1 MGRFKLWLERR
12 LWQEEQMGGINDD
25 ADKIPPDKYKDL
37 ARLYHMTLKALGVQ
51 GSPNAYALTKLQDLN
66 QEDGKD
72 GGIPHIHTALTS
84 IISQL
89 TNSPGFEELGKAT
102 EKFFKTHS
110 NPRPDGTLHK
120 PPTIG
125 DLLQAMFGSDALQM
139 YGEGKWK
146 MHARVGKQGAE
157 QQSPQDQVQAGKP
170 GTAPPMAD
178 QLGGGAG
185 GPGGDPAG
193 GAGGPGG
200 PGGPGG
206 GPGGGAPG
214 GPMGDPMGGMGGDPT
229 GGMGGMP
236 DPSMGGMP
244 PDPSM
249 GGMPPDADPT
259 QALQS
264 PGGPMP
270 PKPPG
275 GLPMA

>member
-37 ARLYHMTLKALGVQ
+37 ARLYHMALKALGVQ
-51 GSPNAYALTKLQDLN
+51 GSPNAYALTKLEDLN

-84 IISQL
+84 VISQL
-89 TNSPGFEELGKAT
+89 TNTPGFEELGKAT

-146 MHARVGKQGAE
+146 MHARVAKQGAE

-178 QLGGGAG
+178 QLGGG
-185 GPGGDPAG
+185 PGGDPAAG

-200 PGGPGG
+200 APGGPGG
-206 GPGGGAPG
+206 P
-214 GPMGDPMGGMGGDPT
+214 GGDPS
-229 GGMGGMP
+229 GG
-236 DPSMGGMP
+236 MGGMP
-244 PDPSM
+244 PDPSMMGGDPSGGMGMPPDPSMM